1 MLRRTTTAML
11 AVSCCFAQDRILWK
25 DPGAIERINFDYAA
39 GGLDQPPRPPF
50 YFLTERFGGSSPK
63 ILVRDGAKIQWRVKG
78 GYETSAES
86 FVTRLVAAL
95 GYYAK
100 PVWFINSGKVNG
112 AGALKRAAGFI
123 HTDGSFPEAA
133 FEQRDANLHK
143 LSQDWLW
150 TTNPFLHTHE
160 LNGLKIIMMLVS
172 NWDNKDARERR
183 EGSNTGI
190 SERDIAGRIQLI
202 YHVTDWG
209 QALGAWGSEP
219 EPKGWNCNKFT
230 AQTASFVQ
238 GRAGQYVR
246 FGYIGR
252 HTDDFKNDITV
263 EDVRWLMQYLGRLT
277 DFQIQQGLKASGATP
292 AEAMCFEAQLRQRI
306 NQLRRVIN

>member
-1 MLRRTTTAML
+1 MLTRTAMAAL
-11 AVSCCFAQDRILWK
+11 ALSCCFAQDRVLWK
-25 DPGAIERINFDYAA
+25 DPGAVENINFDHAA
-39 GGLDQPPRPPF
+39 GGLSQPPREPF
-50 YFLTERFGGSSPK
+50 YFLAERYGGSSPK
-63 ILVRDGAKIQWRVKG
+63 VLVRDSASIQWRVKG
-78 GYETSAES
+78 GYETRSES

-95 GYYAK
+95 GYYAN
-100 PVWFINSGKVNG
+100 PVWFISSGKMTGVIS
-112 AGALKRAAGFI
+112 LKRAAGFI

-133 FEQRDANLHK
+133 FEQRDKNLRR

-150 TTNPFLHTHE
+150 TTNPFLRTHE

-172 NWDNKDARERR
+172 NWDNKDARERH

-190 SERDIAGRIQLI
+190 SERDAAGRIRLI

-209 QALGAWGSEP
+209 QALGAWGAEP
-219 EPKGWNCNKFT
+219 QPKGWDCSKFT

-246 FGYIGR
+246 FGYVGR
-252 HTDDFKNDITV
+252 HTDDFKNDITI
-263 EDVRWLMQYLGRLT
+263 EDVRWLLQYLGPLS
-277 DFQIQQGLKASGATP
+277 DVQLQHGLKASGATP
-292 AEAMCFEAQLRQRI
+292 AEVACFGAQLRERI